1 MAAIVIKWAMS
12 WKSPAKSD
20 MSHEATLIRH
30 TIFREPL
37 AVTHERA
44 YMRMA
49 AVEEYLEWW

>member
-49 AVEEYLEWW
+49 AVEEFLEWW